1 MGKRATFLIDEAVL
15 DEAKHIVKRKSFKS
29 LNFFVE
35 LAIRDQI
42 ERIRKT
48 EINEAILEAS
58 QDPLFLSDL
67 REVENDFVYV
77 DYEQDIE
84 QT

>member
-1 MGKRATFLIDEAVL
+1 MRKRATFVIDKAVL
-15 DEAKHIVKRKSFKS
+15 DEAKHIVKTKMFKS

-42 ERIRKT
+42 EQIRKK
-48 EINEAILEAS
+48 EINKAILEAS

-67 REVENDFVYV
+67 REVENDFEHV
-77 DYEQDIE
+77 DFGQE
-84 QT
+84 T